1 MQQSKHT
8 GMSSLPP
15 ESVLLVAPKQARYEN
30 AQATAASIA
39 AGLQAAG
46 LQVDMVDCGR
56 AYDLALAI
64 GGDGTMMQ
72 TVTALVQ
79 RTIPTLGVNAGDVGF
94 LTSAEAD
101 DWQDVVSRVVA
112 GQYARED
119 RLGLQAQMGTQTIG
133 PIANE
138 VVVRHQSSVVT
149 LQVEIAGQVFY
160 HQLQGDGVLVAT
172 ATGSTGY
179 NTSANGPILLPGSG
193 DVVLTALN
201 PMSLSTRPI
210 VSHDL
215 AAGRDITIT
224 VLASKRDEP
233 AMVIADGVMQ
243 RQPLAVGESI
253 TVQRYPLPLQFATFG
268 LGQYARALREKKGF
282 AR

>member
-1 MQQSKHT
+1 MLEHT
-8 GMSSLPP
+8 NMPP
-15 ESVLLVAPKQARYEN
+15 QRVLLVVPNQARYEN
-30 AQATAASIA
+30 AHATAASIA
-39 AGLQAAG
+39 YGLQAAG
-46 LQVDMVDCGR
+46 LRVDMVDRGR

-79 RTIPTLGVNAGDVGF
+79 RKIPTLGVNAGDVGF

-101 DWQDVVSRVVA
+101 DWPDVVSRIVA
-112 GQYARED
+112 GQYVLED
-119 RLGLQAQMGTQTIG
+119 RLGLQAQMDIQTIG

-149 LQVEIAGQVFY
+149 LQVGIAGQVFY
-160 HQLQGDGVLVAT
+160 QQLQGDGVLVAT

-179 NTSANGPILLPGSG
+179 NTSANGPIVLPGSG

-233 AMVIADGVMQ
+233 VMVIADGVVQ
-243 RQPLAVGESI
+243 QETLAIGESI
-253 TVQRYPLPLQFATFG
+253 TIEQYPLSLRFATFG
-268 LGQYARALREKKGF
+268 LAQYAKALSEKKGF